1 VARSR
6 SGHDRT
12 PPLSDLDLHILDLLS
27 SHRVMTQNQ
36 LAEVNPRT
44 PARTLRY
51 RSNRLAKLGL
61 AGRSRPYRERGSAP
75 HHLWPTRK
83 GEAIVTGGPPPRG
96 GERREP
102 NPLFLAHAAGLS
114 QIYVA
119 LETTLPAG
127 LALRR
132 FEREGEAREEFG
144 EQREKRAIAPDI
156 FFEVTD
162 ERGRGLLAFVELDMG
177 TMSHR
182 QLKKKAEG
190 YAAYADLE
198 AWRDRHRYPPV
209 LLFATTTEKRAR
221 AFLAAMHRTEKPHR
235 WSLTAASDLG
245 RGLRRIAVEPRW
257 LIEDED
263 AGPMDLV
270 EVLREARRP
279 YDEAQAARRAQR
291 QEEDEERH
299 RLRTDPEALRAH
311 LRSWGHVSWGLGRL
325 EGSEAVALRLTM
337 DSDVPLAPVERDV
350 LLTLGAYLED
360 PLHPGFSGGGRA
372 GQEMPGFARLLQHHR
387 EAQLDHIDRLQ
398 AKRGAGPSLRLAR
411 QAIKEG
417 AVLDARA
424 LPDLA
429 MDVSHDQNARE
440 QQEGLR
446 DDYLG
451 WREEEARRLA
461 KAQGIAGR
469 LRNGPEVFLDQVD
482 RRSLRRCR
490 RCEEIAYPDPK
501 RAEYERGVHP
511 SIAFRCHFCDSRD
524 LVEIDKAD
532 QERSRDQ

>member
-1 VARSR
+1 LTRPR

-36 LAEVNPRT
+36 LADVNPQT
-44 PARTLRY
+44 PSRTLRY

-83 GEAIVTGGPPPRG
+83 GEAIVTGSPPPRG

-102 NPLFLAHAAGLS
+102 NPLFLAHVAGLS

-119 LETTLPAG
+119 LETTLPPG
-127 LALRR
+127 LSLRR
-132 FEREGEAREEFG
+132 FEREGEAREEFA
-144 EQREKRAIAPDI
+144 EHRQKRAIAPDV

-162 ERGRGLLAFVELDMG
+162 ERGRALLAFVELDMG

-198 AWRDRHRYPPV
+198 AWRDRHPYPPV

-221 AFLAAMHRTEKPHR
+221 AFLAAMGRASKPHKR
-235 WSLTAASDLG
+235 WLTAASDLG
-245 RGLRRIAVEPRW
+245 RGLRRIAVESRW
-257 LIEDED
+257 LTDEED

-270 EVLREARRP
+270 EVLHEARRP
-279 YDEAQAARRAQR
+279 YDEAQATRRAQR

-311 LRSWGHVSWGLGRL
+311 LRGWGHVSWGLRRL

-337 DSDVPLAPVERDV
+337 DADEPLAMVERDV
-350 LLTLGAYLED
+350 LLTLGAHLED
-360 PLHPGFSGGGRA
+360 PLHPGFSEGGRA
-372 GQEMPGFARLLQHHR
+372 GQEMPNFARLVQHHR
-387 EAQLDHIDRLQ
+387 EAQLTHIDRLE
-398 AKRGAGPSLRLAR
+398 KERGAGPSLRLAR
-411 QAIKEG
+411 QAIEEG

-424 LPDLA
+424 LGDLA
-429 MDVSHDQNARE
+429 MDVSRDQNART
-440 QQEGLR
+440 QQAELR

-461 KAQGIAGR
+461 KAQGITGR
-469 LRNGPEVFLDQVD
+469 LRNGPEVSLDQVD
-482 RRSLRRCR
+482 QRSLRRCP
-490 RCEEIAYPDPK
+490 RCKEIAFPDPK
-501 RAEYERGVHP
+501 RAEYERGVHRGV
-511 SIAFRCHFCDSRD
+511 AFRCHFCDSRD
-524 LVEIDKAD
+524 LVGIDA
-532 QERSRDQ
+532 R